1 MFELYRGQ
9 RLARG
14 EPIPAAHMPFADS
27 MLEIDFA
34 ELSDVGR
41 VRLGNED
48 YLGHVAPDTSEQ
60 ARNHGWLFALADGVG
75 GQEKGEVA
83 SRTAV
88 ETVLEG
94 FREAARG
101 SPLNSLLQSLVRKAN
116 TRVLDAG
123 MSSGMATTLVACAL
137 RYDRAVIAHVG
148 DSRCYLVRQKAAVV
162 LTRDHTIAN
171 EHARLGLMS
180 SEDVAEAETRH
191 ILSRSLGTELSELS
205 SWVRR
210 LCTSVM
216 NQGGDWRSA
225 IDALRPHTRRIWR
238 SMSLVQRQR
247 FVRHARAYWDVHRHR
262 LAPEVQTQLSRL
274 RAAGRLEIIAGR
286 IVAAE
291 QGEHAVTIK
300 IVRRGQNTIETC
312 SFARLVDCTT

>member
-14 EPIPAAHMPFADS
+14 EPIPAAHMPFEDS

-34 ELSDVGR
+34 EFSDVGR

-48 YLGHVAPDTSEQ
+48 YVGHVAPDTAEQ
-60 ARNHGWLFALADGVG
+60 ARNHGWLFVVADGVG

-94 FREAARG
+94 FRGATRG

-148 DSRCYLVRQKAAVV
+148 DSRCYLVRQKAAVM

-191 ILSRSLGTELSELS
+191 ILSRSLGTELSVSVEVSDHQVLPGDVLLLCSDGLHGALSAQEIAAIVSETSDVELAA
-205 SWVRR
+205 RR
-210 LCTSVM
+210 LVALANEKDGSDNV
-216 NQGGDWRSA
+216 SA
-225 IDALRPHTRRIWR
+225 QVVRVQNVERVGMYRGRPYKLR
-238 SMSLVQRQR
+238 
-247 FVRHARAYWDVHRHR
+247 
-262 LAPEVQTQLSRL
+262 
-274 RAAGRLEIIAGR
+274 
-286 IVAAE
+286 
-291 QGEHAVTIK
+291 
-300 IVRRGQNTIETC
+300 
-312 SFARLVDCTT
+312 

>member
-14 EPIPAAHMPFADS
+14 EPILAAHMPLADS

-34 ELSDVGR
+34 EFSDVGR

-101 SPLNSLLQSLVRKAN
+101 SPLNNLLQSLVRKAN
-116 TRVLDAG
+116 TRVLEAG

-148 DSRCYLVRQKAAVV
+148 DSRCYLVRQKAAVM

-191 ILSRSLGTELSELS
+191 ILSRSLGTELSVSVEVSDHQVLPGDVLLLCSDGLHGALS
-205 SWVRR
+205 SQEIAAIVSETSDVELAARR
-210 LCTSVM
+210 LV
-216 NQGGDWRSA
+216 
-225 IDALRPHTRRIWR
+225 ALANEKDGSDNVTAQVVRVQNVERVGMYRGRP
-238 SMSLVQRQR
+238 
-247 FVRHARAYWDVHRHR
+247 YK
-262 LAPEVQTQLSRL
+262 L
-274 RAAGRLEIIAGR
+274 R
-286 IVAAE
+286 
-291 QGEHAVTIK
+291 
-300 IVRRGQNTIETC
+300 
-312 SFARLVDCTT
+312 

>member
-27 MLEIDFA
+27 MLEIEFA

-148 DSRCYLVRQKAAVV
+148 DSRCYLVRQKAAVM

-191 ILSRSLGTELSELS
+191 ILSRSLGTELSVSVEVSDHQVLPGDVFLLCSDGLHGALS
-205 SWVRR
+205 SQEIAAIVSETSDVELAARR
-210 LCTSVM
+210 LV
-216 NQGGDWRSA
+216 
-225 IDALRPHTRRIWR
+225 ALANEKDGSDNVTAQVVRVQNVERVGMYRGRP
-238 SMSLVQRQR
+238 
-247 FVRHARAYWDVHRHR
+247 YK
-262 LAPEVQTQLSRL
+262 L
-274 RAAGRLEIIAGR
+274 R
-286 IVAAE
+286 
-291 QGEHAVTIK
+291 
-300 IVRRGQNTIETC
+300 
-312 SFARLVDCTT
+312 